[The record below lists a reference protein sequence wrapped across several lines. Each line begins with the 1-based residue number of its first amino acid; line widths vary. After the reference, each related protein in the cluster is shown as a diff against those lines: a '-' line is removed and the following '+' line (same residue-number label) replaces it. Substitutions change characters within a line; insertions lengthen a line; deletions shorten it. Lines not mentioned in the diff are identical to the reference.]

1 MPRPDAVPRALND
14 QLMILP
20 QPSDGFEWECGQPG
34 PRLWSRALLPFAQH
48 FFTTRTWRLG
58 VRRSDGDEGEAWEE
72 IERAADVKALAR
84 VRQVHGT
91 ASKTF
96 QSNDPV
102 WKVARPEADIMVSD
116 DPQLLLAIETA
127 DCVPL
132 LFADRR
138 RGVVAA
144 AHAGWR
150 GLAAGVPGVAVGTL
164 ATSFGSR
171 PEDLVVAVGPSI
183 GPCCYEVG
191 PEVRRRFEGAGFS
204 PTHLERWFYERPQPS
219 DINRTIVGTHRGVG
233 EGHWFFDPAQAAC
246 DQLAAAGLAPTD
258 IHVAGLCTASH
269 SEVFCSYRRDGPPAG
284 RMAAVIRASAR

>member
-1 MPRPDAVPRALND
+1 
-14 QLMILP
+14 
-20 QPSDGFEWECGQPG
+20 
-34 PRLWSRALLPFAQH
+34 
-48 FFTTRTWRLG
+48 
-58 VRRSDGDEGEAWEE
+58 VRRSNDDAREAWEE

-91 ASKTF
+91 ASKTYH
-96 QSNDPV
+96 SNDPV
-102 WKVARPEADIMVSD
+102 WKIARPEADIVLSD

-150 GLAAGVPGVAVGTL
+150 GLAAGVPGIAVRAL
-164 ATSFGSR
+164 ASSFGSR

-191 PEVRRRFEGAGFS
+191 PEVRSRFEGAEFS
-204 PTHLERWFYERPQPS
+204 RTQLERWFYERPQPS
-219 DINRTIVGTHRGVG
+219 ATNRTIAGIHRGVG

-246 DQLAAAGLAPTD
+246 DQLAAAGLASAD
-258 IHVAGLCTASH
+258 IHVARLCTASH

-284 RMAAVIRASAR
+284 RMAAVIRASGR

>member
-1 MPRPDAVPRALND
+1 
-14 QLMILP
+14 MILP
-20 QPSDGFEWECGQPG
+20 QPADGFDWECGQPG
-34 PRLWSRALLPFAQH
+34 PRLRSRALLQCARH

-58 VRRSDGDEGEAWEE
+58 VRRSDGDERAAWEE

-91 ASKTF
+91 ASKTYH
-96 QSNDPV
+96 SDDPV
-102 WKVARPEADIMVSD
+102 WKVARPEADIMLSD

-150 GLAAGVPGVAVGTL
+150 GLAAGVPGIAVSAL
-164 ATSFGSR
+164 ASSFGSR

-183 GPCCYEVG
+183 GPCCYEIG
-191 PEVRRRFEGAGFS
+191 PEVRSRFEGAGFS
-204 PTHLERWFYERPQPS
+204 PTQLGRWFHEWPQPS
-219 DINRTIVGTHRGVG
+219 DTNRTMAATHRGVG
-233 EGHWFFDPAQAAC
+233 EDHWFFDPAQAAC
-246 DQLAAAGLAPTD
+246 DQLAAAGLASTA
-258 IHVAGLCTASH
+258 IHVARLCTASH
-269 SEVFCSYRRDGPPAG
+269 PEVFCSFRRDGPPAG
-284 RMAAVIRASAR
+284 RMAAVIRATAR